1 MLTKTK
7 KQVQIPLEEW
17 EKMKKNPVFSDALEL
32 LEDISD
38 LERAKKVK
46 GKDLTLRQYLI
57 RESQLCRKKRDLQ
70 NSN

>member
-17 EKMKKNPVFSDALEL
+17 EKMKKNPVFSDTIEL

-46 GKDLTLRQYLI
+46 GKDLTLGQYLK
-57 RESQLCRKKRDLQ
+57 RRDLR
-70 NSN
+70 SNN

>member
-1 MLTKTK
+1 M
-7 KQVQIPLEEW
+7 EES
-17 EKMKKNPVFSDALEL
+17 ERENEKNPAFFDILEL

-38 LERAKKVK
+38 LERAIKVK
-46 GKDLTLRQYLI
+46 GKDLTLGQYLI

>member
-7 KQVQIPLEEW
+7 KHIQIPREEW
-17 EKMKKNPVFSDALEL
+17 DKMKKNPAFSDTIEL

-46 GKDLTLRQYLI
+46 GEDLTLEQYL
-57 RESQLCRKKRDLQ
+57 KKRGLRN
-70 NSN
+70 NS

>member
-1 MLTKTK
+1 M
-7 KQVQIPLEEW
+7 EES
-17 EKMKKNPVFSDALEL
+17 ERENEKNPAFFDILEL

-38 LERAKKVK
+38 LERAIKVK
-46 GKDLTLRQYLI
+46 GKNLTLGQCLI